1 MKNTLPA
8 ATLPAATSA
17 APIPPV
23 VVRNAPLSG
32 GWPVAFPTAVMPPS
46 IGSSSAALQ
55 QSAAL
60 QPQQSFTS
68 ISGSDESGK

>member
-1 MKNTLPA
+1 M
-8 ATLPAATSA
+8 SA
-17 APIPPV
+17 APNPPV
-23 VVRNAPLSG
+23 VMRNAPLS

-46 IGSSSAALQ
+46 IGSSSAPLQ
-55 QSAAL
+55 QSAPL